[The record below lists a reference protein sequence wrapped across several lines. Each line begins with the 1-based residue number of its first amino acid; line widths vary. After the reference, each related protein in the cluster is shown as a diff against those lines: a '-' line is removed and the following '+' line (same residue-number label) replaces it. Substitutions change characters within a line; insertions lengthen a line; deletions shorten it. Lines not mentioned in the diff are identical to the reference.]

1 MINLYLKAKH
11 WQLFILMLGIP
22 LAYQLFTISQLF
34 GPHSH
39 PNPISEGGAG
49 VTEVL
54 NDNIFYYDY
63 FPYIMILYVIM
74 FFGWFWSIAIGLQK
88 KIPSEIK
95 MKIKK
100 FKVLFF
106 IPLIYIISIMLLM
119 AGLFSG
125 TEINSFSLIGWPL
138 YIIVLLHLF
147 SMFCIFYSIYFV
159 AKTIKTAE
167 LKRKVDFGDFTGEF
181 FLLWFYF
188 IGVWIIQPK
197 VNKLY
202 KDENTAINNSQTHQ

>member
-22 LAYQLFTISQLF
+22 LAYQLYTISHFF
-34 GPHSH
+34 GLQTHS
-39 PNPISEGGAG
+39 NSISEGGVG

-54 NDNIFYYDY
+54 NDNIFYFDY
-63 FPYIMILYVIM
+63 FPYVMILHIVM
-74 FFGWFWSIAIGLQK
+74 FFGWLWSIAIGLQQN
-88 KIPSEIK
+88 IPSEIK
-95 MKIKK
+95 MKVKK

-106 IPLIYIISIMLLM
+106 IPLIYIISILLLM

-125 TEINSFSLIGWPL
+125 TEINSFSFIGWPL
-138 YIIVLLHLF
+138 YIILLLHLF
-147 SMFCIFYSIYFV
+147 SMFCIFYCMYFV

-167 LKRKVDFGDFTGEF
+167 LKRKVEFGDFAGEF

-188 IGVWIIQPK
+188 IGVCIIQPK

-202 KDENTAINNSQTHQ
+202 KDENTAINNSQMQ